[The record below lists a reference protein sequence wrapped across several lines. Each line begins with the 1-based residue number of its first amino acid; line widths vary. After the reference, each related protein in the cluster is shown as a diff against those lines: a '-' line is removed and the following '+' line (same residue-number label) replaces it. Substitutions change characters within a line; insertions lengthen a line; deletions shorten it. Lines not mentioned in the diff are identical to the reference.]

1 MRALIDLIICDKE
14 NPRSFAWV
22 IHGLQKSLEKL
33 NRLDQNKKILFDL
46 TQFKFQAHQVDEL
59 SQLDKNNHLS
69 NLALFIDDVYQSAI
83 EVVEDINA
91 NYFNH
96 IYRSDYRI

>member
-1 MRALIDLIICDKE
+1 MPNTR
-14 NPRSFAWV
+14 V
-22 IHGLQKSLEKL
+22 IKHAVLQGYIVSIPSNTISK
-33 NRLDQNKKILFDL
+33 

>member
-1 MRALIDLIICDKE
+1 M
-14 NPRSFAWV
+14 
-22 IHGLQKSLEKL
+22 HGLQKSLEKL
-33 NRLDQNKKILFDL
+33 HRVDQNQTIRFDV
-46 TQFKFQAHQVDEL
+46 TRFKYQAYQVDEL
-59 SQLDKNNHLS
+59 SQLDQNNRLS